1 MVVRGIKVHTLCYYN
16 SLPVTHL
23 YLGINDHH
31 YIPRAVFSTTLAMAS
46 KSVAVIV
53 LSFVAV
59 FVHQC
64 SGRDKFDAIVEAGLG
79 VEYSPP
85 VPLFMINTVTQGMYV
100 H

>member
-1 MVVRGIKVHTLCYYN
+1 MV
-16 SLPVTHL
+16 
-23 YLGINDHH
+23 
-31 YIPRAVFSTTLAMAS
+31 S

-79 VEYSPP
+79 VEYNPSG
-85 VPLFMINTVTQGMYV
+85 PLFMINTVTLAPTVSESPGQSRIIS
-100 H
+100 